1 MIVASQEEITDLSYS
16 QAPTDGT
23 ILTDDLNPI
32 EIFLDRANAGEI
44 YYRRVLQ

>member
-1 MIVASQEEITDLSYS
+1 MSDLPYAK
-16 QAPTDGT
+16 APTDGT

-32 EIFLDRANAGEI
+32 EIFLDRANAGEV